1 MKRIL
6 AIVIALV
13 LSLGVFAAT
22 AFAAEKTAPL
32 VYSFAEEGHTGWNY
46 TNYAVTNDPQ
56 GTGVIE
62 WDSERGAAVV
72 KIPEGKS
79 AQAAYMEFGSTA
91 GEFEIDSSK
100 HRVVK
105 LGISA
110 KITDPASTFIGVRVV
125 NIWNVG
131 PIELCRGGD
140 VNETEFTE
148 VTLNLQT
155 KFFGWMQVGKLG
167 PAERAER
174 FSVQTVGNL
183 AAGDYVAI
191 NYIAFFKT
199 QDEADA
205 FDYEDWL
212 AGGSGFPEVSE
223 PETSVSE
230 PENSESGTSA
240 PENSEGENSGAGNGN
255 GGGNTVVYIIVAA
268 VVAAVV
274 IAAIVIVK
282 KKKTV

>member
-6 AIVIALV
+6 AIVVALV
-13 LSLGVFAAT
+13 LSLGVFAST
-22 AFAAEKTAPL
+22 AFAATETAPL
-32 VYSFAEEGHTGWNY
+32 VYSFAEEGHTGWDY
-46 TNYAVTNDPQ
+46 TDYAVTHDPQ

-110 KITDPASTFIGVRVV
+110 KITDPASTFVGVRVV

-155 KFFGWMQVGKLG
+155 KFLGWMQVGKLG
-167 PAERAER
+167 PSERAER
-174 FSVQTVGNL
+174 FSIQTVGNL

-199 QDEADA
+199 QAEADA

-230 PENSESGTSA
+230 PENSESESSA
-240 PENSEGENSGAGNGN
+240 GENSGAGNGN

-268 VVAAVV
+268 VVAVVV
-274 IAAIVIVK
+274 IAAIVIIK